1 MSQTSDQRSAD
12 FLKIADQF
20 KLGALTTESSHPV
33 TANLSE
39 VAKKDIAA
47 GLKLLFDVDDDG
59 VRKYREFAESGRARG
74 IADTVL
80 AALRNGGNLYFTGCG
95 STGRLSIQL
104 ASIWRDFWQRNPL
117 TPSLSPSDGE
127 RVAEGRVRGIPADCE
142 NRAFPVMA
150 GGDFALIKAVEGFED
165 YTAFGKK
172 QLGDLGVCRKDVV
185 FAITEGG
192 ETSFVIGTAWKGVEV
207 GAKVYFVYNNPDDVL
222 CAHVQRSREVIQDSR
237 IEKINLTTGPMGI
250 TGSTRMQATSIQ
262 LAVLVTILE
271 MVVRE
276 IILDC
281 GGKRSASP
289 LSETASK
296 DKSGV
301 AAGLCHRNPNESSVA
316 NAFLAQLT
324 ELHATLKSPELLAQ
338 LAKLVALE
346 ESVYRAGRKN
356 NYFADRVGIDL
367 LTDTTERSPT
377 YCTPPF
383 RKFDDATATE
393 SWAFLYVPYQNS
405 DAAWERVCKRKPRCV
420 EWKSEDVR
428 GLVPDDKF
436 ARTVE
441 IIGKISYAELMR
453 FRIGLDGIPNRPL
466 SPGDS
471 AVGLVIE
478 AEKDSLLDPRGFHRV
493 QLENAVKA
501 GAKTGLIYVG
511 SEVGCREMKAFVAQ
525 WNPACTAVFVPVPE
539 TDLLLNGVLRVGLKL
554 LLNTLSTCT
563 MVRLGRV
570 MGNTMIWVVPSN
582 LKLIDRATRYIQKL
596 TGLDYVAANRLLFE
610 VFEYVE
616 PRMKADQAY
625 PPVVGVSVLRHRHG
639 LSNEEAEQRLMA
651 ELG

>member
-1 MSQTSDQRSAD
+1 MSQTSDLRSAD

-39 VAKKDIAA
+39 VAKQDIAA
-47 GLKLLFDVDDDG
+47 GLKLLFDVDDDV
-59 VRKYREFAESGRARG
+59 VRKYREFVESGRAKG
-74 IADTVL
+74 IAETVV

-104 ASIWRDFWQRNPL
+104 ASIWRDFWQRCDCSRRGN
-117 TPSLSPSDGE
+117 E
-127 RVAEGRVRGIPADCE
+127 AEVRGATANPPPDVGGYRE
-142 NRAFPVMA
+142 WEDRAFPVMA

-165 YTAFGKK
+165 FTAFGKK
-172 QLGDLGVCRKDVV
+172 QIGDLGVNSKDVV

-222 CAHVQRSREVIQDSR
+222 IAHVQRSREVIQDAR

-250 TGSTRMQATSIQ
+250 TGSTRMQATSIE
-262 LAVLVTILE
+262 LAVMVTILE

-276 IILDC
+276 LIGSRRGDEADASGLPANPPPHV
-281 GGKRSASP
+281 GGY
-289 LSETASK
+289 
-296 DKSGV
+296 D
-301 AAGLCHRNPNESSVA
+301 PNVVPQL
-316 NAFLAQLT
+316 FLTKLT
-324 ELHATLKSPELLAQ
+324 ELHATLKSPELLAP
-338 LAKLVALE
+338 LAKLTAME

-356 NYFADRVGIDL
+356 NYFADRVGIDM

-383 RKFDDATATE
+383 RKFDDTTATE
-393 SWAFLYVPYQNS
+393 SWAFLYVPYSNS

-420 EWKSEDVR
+420 DWKPEDVR

-441 IIGKISYAELMR
+441 IIGKIGYGELMR
-453 FRIGLDGIPNRPL
+453 FRIGLDGIKNRPL
-466 SPGDS
+466 GSGDS
-471 AVGLVIE
+471 AVGLVME
-478 AEKDSLLDPRGFHRV
+478 AEKDSLLAPDGFHRV
-493 QLENAVKA
+493 QLEYAVKA

-511 SEVGCREMKAFVAQ
+511 SEAGRREMKEFVAQ
-525 WNPACTAVFVPVPE
+525 WNPACAAVFLPVPE
-539 TDLLLNGVLRVGLKL
+539 TGLLLDGVTRVGLKM

-570 MGNTMIWVVPSN
+570 MGNYMIWVVPSN
-582 LKLIDRATRYIQKL
+582 LKLIDRATRYIQRL
-596 TGLDYVAANRLLFE
+596 TNLDYVAANRLLFE

-625 PPVVGVSVLRHRHG
+625 PPVVGVSVMRHRHG
-639 LSNEEAEQRLMA
+639 LTNEEAEKRLMA